1 MFTTLA
7 VSFGAIFLAEMGD
20 KSQLTAMAFAAR
32 YRAWP
37 VLAAIAVATAGVHAV
52 SVGVGYGLGL
62 ALPTAWISLAGGC
75 AFLGFAAWTVR
86 PESDDADGAVPGA
99 RVGRSVLVGVATTF
113 FLSELG
119 DKTMLASLTLAANGN
134 PVAVW
139 GGATAGM
146 IAADGL
152 AILVGY
158 HLGRRLPQRT
168 IRLGAAAL
176 FAVFGTVLLIRA
188 VDALI

>member
-1 MFTTLA
+1 MFTALA
-7 VSFGAIFLAEMGD
+7 LSFGAIFLAEMGD

-37 VLAAIAVATAGVHAV
+37 VLGAIAAATACVHAV

-62 ALPTAWISLAGGC
+62 ALPTAWISLAGGL
-75 AFLGFAAWTVR
+75 AFLGFAAWSLR
-86 PESDDADGAVPGA
+86 PEPDGEEEA
-99 RVGRSVLVGVATTF
+99 RPLGRRVLLGVATTF

-119 DKTMLASLTLAANGN
+119 DKTMLASLTLAAGEN

-139 GGATAGM
+139 AGATAGM
-146 IAADGL
+146 ITADGL
-152 AILVGY
+152 AILIGY

-168 IRLGAAAL
+168 IQLGAAAL
-176 FAVFGTVLLIRA
+176 FAIFGTVLLIRA
-188 VDALI
+188 ATALL

>member
-1 MFTTLA
+1 
-7 VSFGAIFLAEMGD
+7 MGD

-32 YRAWP
+32 YRPWP
-37 VLAAIAVATAGVHAV
+37 VLTAIAVATAGVHAV

-62 ALPTAWISLAGGC
+62 ALPTAWIALAGGC
-75 AFLGFAAWTVR
+75 AFLGFAVWTLR
-86 PESDDADGAVPGA
+86 PEGEEPEETAGS

-119 DKTMLASLTLAANGN
+119 DKTMLASLTLAATDN

-139 GGATAGM
+139 GGAAAGM

-152 AILVGY
+152 AILIGY

-168 IRLGAAAL
+168 IRLAAAAL
-176 FAVFGTVLLIRA
+176 FAVFGVALLIRA
-188 VDALI
+188 VTALV